1 MPKLIHTYHGHIFH
15 SYFSP
20 LKTKIIIAIERFLA
34 RFTHT
39 IIAVSESQK
48 KELVETYRIAPAHK
62 VRVIPNGFD
71 LEQFLKLKPM
81 LHDKKWKGKKNRVA
95 VGIVGRLALVKN
107 HELFFKFCDELSK
120 HMAIEAHII
129 GDGERLE
136 EISKMKHSNYL
147 VRIWPVW
154 IEHYKMFLAYE
165 GLDIVVNS
173 SKNEG
178 TPAALIEAMAA
189 GRLVV
194 ATPVGGNV
202 DLIECHN
209 FGRGWFLYED
219 NMSKTID
226 WLVRSIE
233 NGDYKRISARAREYV
248 KKHHSLDR
256 LVNDIEGLYNE
267 VISDTSS

>member
-1 MPKLIHTYHGHIFH
+1 
-15 SYFSP
+15 
-20 LKTKIIIAIERFLA
+20 
-34 RFTHT
+34 
-39 IIAVSESQK
+39 
-48 KELVETYRIAPAHK
+48 
-62 VRVIPNGFD
+62 
-71 LEQFLKLKPM
+71 
-81 LHDKKWKGKKNRVA
+81 
-95 VGIVGRLALVKN
+95 
-107 HELFFKFCDELSK
+107 
-120 HMAIEAHII
+120 
-129 GDGERLE
+129 LE

-147 VRIWPVW
+147 VRIWPAW

-248 KKHHSLDR
+248 RKHHSLDR
-256 LVNDIEGLYNE
+256 LVKDIEGLYNE
-267 VISDTSS
+267 IVSDTSS